1 MYGKPNAHTI
11 LQNHFN
17 EERDHMRTYRML
29 LLMLGIA
36 FFAGTLTAQRM
47 AVPANLQSAIFK
59 KIFGFDKT
67 LQEKGRIEVAVVYGD
82 VASRDAIVAAFNDLG
97 IPAVPIRSDQASS
110 GVGSATIVYV
120 TPGGVPPKQL
130 CVSNQI
136 LSISGVASFVENG
149 QVSIGL
155 TVEGGKPKILIH
167 KGQLKAEGH
176 ELAKEI
182 LSMAK
187 VI

>member
-1 MYGKPNAHTI
+1 MRTHRTI
-11 LQNHFN
+11 L
-17 EERDHMRTYRML
+17 L
-29 LLMLGIA
+29 ILGIVL
-36 FFAGTLTAQRM
+36 FAGTLTAQHM
-47 AVPANLQSAIFK
+47 PVPANLQSAIFK

-82 VASRDAIVAAFNDLG
+82 IAAKDAIIAAFSDIG
-97 IPAVPIRSDQASS
+97 IPAVAIKSEQAAS
-110 GVGSATIVYV
+110 GVGSATIVYIA
-120 TPGGVPPKQL
+120 PGGVPPKHL
-130 CVSNQI
+130 CISNQI

-149 QVSIGL
+149 QVSIGI

-167 KGQLKAEGH
+167 RAQLKAEGQ

>member
-1 MYGKPNAHTI
+1 MKTHRI
-11 LQNHFN
+11 I
-17 EERDHMRTYRML
+17 
-29 LLMLGIA
+29 LLMFGIA
-36 FFAGTLTAQRM
+36 CFAGALTAQHM
-47 AVPANLQSAIFK
+47 AVPANLQTAIFK

-67 LQEKGRIEVAVVYGD
+67 LQDKGRIEVAVIYGD
-82 VASRDAIVAAFNDLG
+82 VAAKDAIVAAFNDLG
-97 IPAVPIRSDQASS
+97 IPAVPIKSDQAGS
-110 GVGSATIVYV
+110 GIGSATVVYV

-130 CVSNQI
+130 CINNQI
-136 LSISGVASFVENG
+136 LSISGVPSFVENG

-155 TVEGGKPKILIH
+155 SVEGGKPKIIIH
-167 KGQLKAEGH
+167 RGQLKAEGQ